1 MIIVT
6 SGGNFINYNRIIS
19 SSSIPYSLELA
30 GTQGYKDPTSSSSR
44 EIRALFIIGLN
55 NAVSLIYDTTNKWT
69 DLATIDFLT
78 STVTYQRTLPLMT
91 VGGMTTGIFVS
102 STVYYV
108 GSYGSGFI

>member
-19 SSSIPYSLELA
+19 SSSTPYSVMTGNL
-30 GTQGYKDPTSSSSR
+30 GYKDPTSSATR

-55 NAVSLIYDTTNKWT
+55 SAVSLIYDTSNKMT
-69 DLATIDFLT
+69 DLAKIDFSALT
-78 STVTYQRTLPLMT
+78 ITYQRTLPLMP

-108 GSYGSGFI
+108 GSYGPGFI